1 MKLLLY
7 IPAFSVL
14 IPLILGISTLRH
26 HTISIKR
33 LVIFLICCTLMDLT
47 SHVLTD
53 NHINTTPTIHF
64 YTILEFTFFIRIIGP
79 HAHARFQARGTY
91 ILSGGFALLTGLN
104 MLFFQPLIVFP
115 SYILF
120 LECITLILISLLY
133 YKRLLDEMKVEQL
146 TRSSI
151 FWVVNAIF
159 FYFSINLFMYL
170 LSNYLETEVY
180 QIAWVII
187 HNLNY
192 LLRNILF
199 TLGIWYSRKS
209 SLES

>member
-1 MKLLLY
+1 
-7 IPAFSVL
+7 
-14 IPLILGISTLRH
+14 
-26 HTISIKR
+26 
-33 LVIFLICCTLMDLT
+33 
-47 SHVLTD
+47 
-53 NHINTTPTIHF
+53 
-64 YTILEFTFFIRIIGP
+64 
-79 HAHARFQARGTY
+79 
-91 ILSGGFALLTGLN
+91 

-115 SYILF
+115 SSILF

>member
-1 MKLLLY
+1 M
-7 IPAFSVL
+7 
-14 IPLILGISTLRH
+14 R
-26 HTISIKR
+26 
-33 LVIFLICCTLMDLT
+33 
-47 SHVLTD
+47 
-53 NHINTTPTIHF
+53 
-64 YTILEFTFFIRIIGP
+64 
-79 HAHARFQARGTY
+79 
-91 ILSGGFALLTGLN
+91 
-104 MLFFQPLIVFP
+104 
-115 SYILF
+115 
-120 LECITLILISLLY
+120 
-133 YKRLLDEMKVEQL
+133 VEQL